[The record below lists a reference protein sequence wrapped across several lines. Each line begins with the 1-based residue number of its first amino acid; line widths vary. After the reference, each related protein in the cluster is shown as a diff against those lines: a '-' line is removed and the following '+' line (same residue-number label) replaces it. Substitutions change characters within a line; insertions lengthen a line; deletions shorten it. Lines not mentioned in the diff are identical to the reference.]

1 MCIPCALLCKPA
13 ASAYDVEVIWWRHF
27 PTIHTHTHTH
37 TRRNCELIVRIFA
50 HLMVLQDRVE
60 VHFNPAFAQYSD
72 VYKHSQTSTYSIA
85 VVAQMKIPA
94 RNPRNTDRAY
104 ENRLRCAQR
113 ESTWGLYRRYTLA
126 RLPRH
131 SPAQGRRA
139 RPGVGNVYLFVRCVW
154 HLFSVVRLSRA
165 RRAISKWVDKL

>member
-1 MCIPCALLCKPA
+1 MEVYA
-13 ASAYDVEVIWWRHF
+13 DVYTLRPSVQTRGERIRRGSDLMAPF
-27 PTIHTHTHTH
+27 SNHTHTH

-139 RPGVGNVYLFVRCVW
+139 RPGVGNVYLFVRCV
-154 HLFSVVRLSRA
+154 
-165 RRAISKWVDKL
+165 